1 MGLPPLGLYLHL
13 PWCTRKCPYCDFNS
27 HAAGE
32 APPYN
37 DYLQALLRDLDR
49 EFGKAGERLIDTVFI
64 GGGTPSLFPV
74 PAIETL
80 LTALQPRLQDGAE
93 ITMEANPGSA
103 EMQRFRG
110 YRDAGVNRLSIGV
123 QSFDDTLL
131 RRLGR
136 VHDSREALS
145 AVDAARQAGFS
156 RINLD
161 LMYGLPGQ
169 KPAQALADL
178 EQAIALDTDHLS
190 HYQLTLEPNTVFYAH
205 PPALPDTDTLAEMQV
220 QCQQRL
226 SEAGLTQYEVSAY
239 ARADQQCRHNLNYW
253 RFGDYL
259 AAGAGAHGKL
269 SDVEGGVQRYRKVK
283 IPALYMARIAAGN
296 ADVERRWLQAEDRVL
311 EFMMN
316 ALRLNA
322 GFPTDLF
329 KQRTGLD
336 ITVVRPVL
344 DRLVARELLQSDGTR
359 YRTTKLGRD
368 HLDTVLAEFLPEDGH
383 AA

>member
-80 LTALQPRLQDGAE
+80 LTALEPKLQDGAE

-110 YRDAGVNRLSIGV
+110 YRKAGVNRLSIGV
-123 QSFDDTLL
+123 QSFADALL
-131 RRLGR
+131 QRLGR

-145 AVDAARQAGFS
+145 AVAAARQAGFS

-169 KPAQALADL
+169 TPAQALADL
-178 EQAIALDTDHLS
+178 DQAIALETDHLS

-205 PPALPDTDTLAEMQV
+205 PPSLPDPDTRAEMQV

-226 SEAGLTQYEVSAY
+226 QEAGLEQYEISAY
-239 ARADQQCRHNLNYW
+239 ARHGQQCRHNLNYW

-269 SDVEGGVQRYRKVK
+269 SDADGGVQRYRKVK
-283 IPALYMARIAAGN
+283 IPALYMARVAEDN
-296 ADVERRWLQAEDRVL
+296 ADVEQRCLQTDDRVL

-329 KQRTGLD
+329 IQRTGLD
-336 ITVVRPVL
+336 IAVVRPVL